1 MAGPGKHPAGPA
13 QRPPGLDSPRTVR
26 IIKALSAANV
36 RLYRVTRGRI
46 GGTWRV
52 GSAFPRG
59 LPVCLLTTTGR
70 KTGQARTLPLVFL
83 REGERIVLVAS
94 QGGLPRNP
102 MWYLNLQAN
111 PEVTVQVRRRVQAMH
126 ARTASAAERAELWP
140 KLVDLYADFDN
151 YAAWTER
158 EIPVVL
164 CEPPARS
171 P

>member
-1 MAGPGKHPAGPA
+1 MAGPDKHPAGPA

-59 LPVCLLTTTGR
+59 IPVCLLTTTGR

-83 REGERIVLVAS
+83 REGERS
-94 QGGLPRNP
+94 PGGLPRRP
-102 MWYLNLQAN
+102 AAQPDAVPEPAAN
-111 PEVTVQVRRRVQAMH
+111 PEVTVQVRGRVQAMH
-126 ARTASAAERAELWP
+126 ARTASATERDELWP

-171 P
+171 H